1 MNPTH
6 TIIPAEPGWRF
17 VYADDEDGSLSVD
30 DAVVAWCIT
39 LTPDDNGEA
48 EWPHVNCRGIG
59 PTGMMR
65 AAHGYMA
72 PSGAVDTFDCG
83 RFESLAEA
91 DTESRRQF
99 ANVKAM
105 QERER
110 ASSATV
116 PMTR

>member
-30 DAVVAWCIT
+30 DAVVAWCVT
-39 LTPDDNGEA
+39 LTPDVDGGS
-48 EWPHVNCRGIG
+48 EWPRVNCRGIG
-59 PTGMMR
+59 PTGMSSN
-65 AAHGYMA
+65 AYGYMD

-83 RFESLAEA
+83 RCESLAEA
-91 DTESRRQF
+91 DAHSRRSF
-99 ANVKAM
+99 AALKAM
-105 QERER
+105 RERKR